1 MKKTVM
7 ILAAMA
13 AVLVSCDKAETDDVK
28 QEEVIETVSSDTVF
42 YSGTLL
48 ANASSGDCQ
57 TPNTRISI
65 NPSDKADSTSITIF
79 KAKLAQRMPAM
90 DIIIPGITVAKNG
103 NVTLLS
109 SETSVPLAMGN
120 PFPNYTVTEFEGEIV
135 NDEITFALKFGST
148 PTSFSGQKESL
159 KQSQQ

>member
-1 MKKTVM
+1 MKKTVL

-13 AVLVSCDKAETDDVK
+13 AVLVSCDNEETDNIK
-28 QEEVIETVSSDTVF
+28 QEEDVVTVNSDSVF

-57 TPNTRISI
+57 TPDTRISI

-90 DIIIPGITVAKNG
+90 DITIPGITVQKNG
-103 NVTLLS
+103 NVTLIS
-109 SETSVPLAMGN
+109 TESSVPLAMGN
-120 PFPNYTVTEFEGEIV
+120 PFPNYTVTEFEGEIL
-135 NDEITFALKFGST
+135 NDEITFSLKFGST
-148 PTSFSGQKESL
+148 PTSYSGQLL
-159 KQSQQ
+159 K

>member
-1 MKKTVM
+1 MKKTVF

-13 AVLVSCDKAETDDVK
+13 AVLVSCDKAETDNVK
-28 QEEVIETVSSDTVF
+28 QEEDVVTVNSDTVF

-57 TPNTRISI
+57 TPNTKICI

-90 DIIIPGITVAKNG
+90 DIIIPGITVNKNG
-103 NVTLLS
+103 NVTVLAADS
-109 SETSVPLAMGN
+109 TVPLAMGN
-120 PFPNYTVTEFEGEIV
+120 PFPNYTVTEFEGEIL
-135 NDEITFALKFGST
+135 NDEITFSLKFGST
-148 PTSFSGQKESL
+148 PTSYSGQLL
-159 KQSQQ
+159 K

>member
-1 MKKTVM
+1 M

-57 TPNTRISI
+57 TPDTKISI

-90 DIIIPGITVAKNG
+90 DITIPNITVQKNG
-103 NVTLLS
+103 NVTLIS

-120 PFPNYTVTEFEGEIV
+120 PFPNYTVTEFEGEIL
-135 NDEITFALKFGST
+135 NDEITFSLKFGST
-148 PTSFSGQKESL
+148 PTSFSGKIL
-159 KQSQQ
+159 K

>member
-1 MKKTVM
+1 MKKTVF

-13 AVLVSCDKAETDDVK
+13 AVLVSCDKAETDNVK
-28 QEEVIETVSSDTVF
+28 QEEIIETVSNDTVF

-57 TPNTRISI
+57 TPDTKISI

-90 DIIIPGITVAKNG
+90 DIIIPGITVQKNG
-103 NVTLLS
+103 DVTVLS
-109 SETSVPLAMGN
+109 ADSTIPLAMGN
-120 PFPNYTVTEFEGEIV
+120 PFPKYAVTGFEGEIL
-135 NDEITFALKFGST
+135 NDEITFSLKFGST
-148 PTSFSGQKESL
+148 PTSYSGQLL
-159 KQSQQ
+159 K

>member
-1 MKKTVM
+1 MKKTVF

-13 AVLVSCDKAETDDVK
+13 AVLVSCDKAETDNVK
-28 QEEVIETVSSDTVF
+28 QEEVIDTVSNDTVF

-57 TPNTRISI
+57 TPDTKISI

-90 DIIIPGITVAKNG
+90 DIIIPGITVQKNG
-103 NVTLLS
+103 DVTVLS
-109 SETSVPLAMGN
+109 ADSTIPLAMGN
-120 PFPNYTVTEFEGEIV
+120 PFPKYAVTGFEGEIL
-135 NDEITFALKFGST
+135 NDEITFSLKFGST
-148 PTSFSGQKESL
+148 PTSFSGKL
-159 KQSQQ
+159 TD

>member
-1 MKKTVM
+1 MKKTVF

-13 AVLVSCDKAETDDVK
+13 AVLVSCEKEETDNIK
-28 QEEVIETVSSDTVF
+28 QEENVVTVNSDTVF

-57 TPNTRISI
+57 TPDTKISI

-90 DIIIPGITVAKNG
+90 DIIIPGITVNKNG
-103 NVTLLS
+103 NVTVLAADS
-109 SETSVPLAMGN
+109 TVPLAMGN
-120 PFPNYTVTEFEGEIV
+120 PFPNYTVTGFEGEIL
-135 NDEITFALKFGST
+135 NDEITFSLKFGST
-148 PTSFSGQKESL
+148 PTSYSGQLL
-159 KQSQQ
+159 K

>member
-1 MKKTVM
+1 MKKTVL

-57 TPNTRISI
+57 TPDTKISI

-79 KAKLAQRMPAM
+79 KAKLANRMPAM
-90 DIIIPGITVAKNG
+90 DITIPGITVQKNG
-103 NVTLLS
+103 NVTLIS
-109 SETSVPLAMGN
+109 TESSVPLAMGN
-120 PFPNYTVTEFEGEIV
+120 PFPNYTVTEFEGEIL
-135 NDEITFALKFGST
+135 NDEITFSLKFGST
-148 PTSFSGQKESL
+148 PTSYSGQLL
-159 KQSQQ
+159 K

>member
-57 TPNTRISI
+57 TPDTKISI

-90 DIIIPGITVAKNG
+90 DIIIPGITVQKNG

-135 NDEITFALKFGST
+135 NDEITFSLKFGST
-148 PTSFSGQKESL
+148 PTSFSGQKESIN
-159 KQSQQ
+159 

>member
-1 MKKTVM
+1 MKKILFVM
-7 ILAAMA
+7 AALAAVM
-13 AVLVSCDKAETDDVK
+13 VSCDKQETEIEN
-28 QEEVIETVSSDTVF
+28 QEEIVVSNDTVF
-42 YSGTLL
+42 YNGTLI

-57 TPNTRISI
+57 TPDTRISI
-65 NPSDKADSTSITIF
+65 NPSDKADSISITIF

-90 DIIIPGITVAKNG
+90 DIIIPGITVVKNG

-135 NDEITFALKFGST
+135 NDQITFSLKFGST

-159 KQSQQ
+159 K

>member
-1 MKKTVM
+1 MKKTVF

-13 AVLVSCDKAETDDVK
+13 AVLVSCDKAETDNVK
-28 QEEVIETVSSDTVF
+28 QEEVIETVSNDTVF

-57 TPNTRISI
+57 TPDTKICI

-90 DIIIPGITVAKNG
+90 DIIIPGITVQKNG
-103 NVTLLS
+103 DVTVLS
-109 SETSVPLAMGN
+109 ADSTIPLAMGN
-120 PFPNYTVTEFEGEIV
+120 PFPKYAVTGFEGEIL
-135 NDEITFALKFGST
+135 NDEITFSLKFGST
-148 PTSFSGQKESL
+148 PTSYSGQLL
-159 KQSQQ
+159 K

>member
-1 MKKTVM
+1 MKKILFV
-7 ILAAMA
+7 LAALA
-13 AVLVSCDKAETDDVK
+13 AVMVSCDKQETGMEN
-28 QEEVIETVSSDTVF
+28 QEKIVVSNDTVF
-42 YSGTLL
+42 YKGTLI

-57 TPNTRISI
+57 TPDTRISI
-65 NPSDKADSTSITIF
+65 NPSDKADSISITIF

-90 DIIIPGITVAKNG
+90 DIIIPGITVVKNG

-135 NDEITFALKFGST
+135 NDEIIFSLKFGST
-148 PTSFSGQKESL
+148 PTSFSGQKESIN
-159 KQSQQ
+159 

>member
-1 MKKTVM
+1 MKKTVL

-13 AVLVSCDKAETDDVK
+13 AVLVSCDKAETDNGN
-28 QEEVIETVSSDTVF
+28 QEEIVTVSNDTVF

-57 TPNTRISI
+57 TPNTTISI

-90 DIIIPGITVAKNG
+90 DIIIPGITVQKNG
-103 NVTLLS
+103 DVTVLS
-109 SETSVPLAMGN
+109 ADSTIPLAMGN
-120 PFPNYTVTEFEGEIV
+120 PFPKYAVTEFEGEIL
-135 NDEITFALKFGST
+135 NDEITFSLKFGST
-148 PTSFSGQKESL
+148 PTSFSGRL
-159 KQSQQ
+159 KK

>member
-57 TPNTRISI
+57 TPDTKISI

-79 KAKLAQRMPAM
+79 KAKLANRMPAM
-90 DIIIPGITVAKNG
+90 DITIPGITVQKNG
-103 NVTLLS
+103 NVTLIS
-109 SETSVPLAMGN
+109 TESSVPLAMGN
-120 PFPNYTVTEFEGEIV
+120 PFPNYTVTEFEGEIL
-135 NDEITFALKFGST
+135 NDEITFSLKFGST
-148 PTSFSGQKESL
+148 PTSYSGRIVR
-159 KQSQQ
+159 

>member
-1 MKKTVM
+1 M

-28 QEEVIETVSSDTVF
+28 QEKVIETVSSDTVF

-57 TPNTRISI
+57 TPDTKISI

-79 KAKLAQRMPAM
+79 KAKLANRMPAM
-90 DIIIPGITVAKNG
+90 DITIPGITVQKNG
-103 NVTLLS
+103 NVTLIS
-109 SETSVPLAMGN
+109 TESSVPLAMGN
-120 PFPNYTVTEFEGEIV
+120 PFPNYTVTEFEGEIL
-135 NDEITFALKFGST
+135 NDEITFSLKFGST
-148 PTSFSGQKESL
+148 PTSYSGRIVK
-159 KQSQQ
+159 

>member
-1 MKKTVM
+1 MKKILFV
-7 ILAAMA
+7 LAALA
-13 AVLVSCDKAETDDVK
+13 AVMVSCDKQEPETEN
-28 QEEVIETVSSDTVF
+28 QEEVIVKNDTVF
-42 YSGTLL
+42 YTGTLI

-57 TPNTRISI
+57 TPDTRISI
-65 NPSDKADSTSITIF
+65 NPSDKADSVSITIF

-90 DIIIPGITVAKNG
+90 DIIIPGITIQKNG

-135 NDEITFALKFGST
+135 NDEITFSLKFGST

-159 KQSQQ
+159 K

>member
-13 AVLVSCDKAETDDVK
+13 AVLVSCEKEETDNIK
-28 QEEVIETVSSDTVF
+28 QEEDVVTVNSDTVF

-57 TPNTRISI
+57 TPDTKISI

-90 DIIIPGITVAKNG
+90 DIIIPGITVQKNG
-103 NVTLLS
+103 NVTVLTADS
-109 SETSVPLAMGN
+109 TVPLAMGN
-120 PFPNYTVTEFEGEIV
+120 PFPNYTVTGFDGEIL
-135 NDEITFALKFGST
+135 NDEITFSLKFGST
-148 PTSFSGQKESL
+148 PTSYSGQLL
-159 KQSQQ
+159 K

>member
-57 TPNTRISI
+57 TPDTKISI

-79 KAKLAQRMPAM
+79 KAKLANRMPAM
-90 DIIIPGITVAKNG
+90 DITIPGITVQKNG

-135 NDEITFALKFGST
+135 NDEITFSLKFGST

-159 KQSQQ
+159 K

>member
-13 AVLVSCDKAETDDVK
+13 AVLVSCDKAETDNIK
-28 QEEVIETVSSDTVF
+28 QEEDVVTVNSDTVF

-57 TPNTRISI
+57 TPDTKISI

-79 KAKLAQRMPAM
+79 KAKLANRMPAM
-90 DIIIPGITVAKNG
+90 DITIPGITVQKNG
-103 NVTLLS
+103 NVTLIS
-109 SETSVPLAMGN
+109 TQSSVPLAMGN
-120 PFPNYTVTEFEGEIV
+120 PFPNYTVTEFEGEIL
-135 NDEITFALKFGST
+135 NDEITFSLKFGST
-148 PTSFSGQKESL
+148 PTSYSGRIVK
-159 KQSQQ
+159 

>member
-1 MKKTVM
+1 M

-57 TPNTRISI
+57 TPDTKISI

-90 DIIIPGITVAKNG
+90 DITIPNITVQKNG
-103 NVTLLS
+103 NVTLIS

-120 PFPNYTVTEFEGEIV
+120 PFPNYTVTEFEGEIL
-135 NDEITFALKFGST
+135 NDEIKFSLKFGST
-148 PTSFSGQKESL
+148 PTSFSGKIL
-159 KQSQQ
+159 K

>member
-13 AVLVSCDKAETDDVK
+13 AVLVSCEKEETDNIK
-28 QEEVIETVSSDTVF
+28 QEEDVVTVNSDSVF

-57 TPNTRISI
+57 TPDTKISI

-90 DIIIPGITVAKNG
+90 DIIIPGITVSKNG
-103 NVTLLS
+103 NVTVLAADS
-109 SETSVPLAMGN
+109 TVPLAMGN
-120 PFPNYTVTEFEGEIV
+120 PFPNYTVREFEGEIL
-135 NDEITFALKFGST
+135 NDEITFSLKFGST
-148 PTSFSGQKESL
+148 PTSYSGQLL
-159 KQSQQ
+159 K

>member
-1 MKKTVM
+1 MKKILFV
-7 ILAAMA
+7 LAALA
-13 AVLVSCDKAETDDVK
+13 AVMVSCDKQETGMEN
-28 QEEVIETVSSDTVF
+28 QEKIVVSNDTVF
-42 YSGTLL
+42 YKGTLI

-57 TPNTRISI
+57 TPDTKISI

-79 KAKLAQRMPAM
+79 KAKLANRMPAM
-90 DIIIPGITVAKNG
+90 DITIPGITVQKNG

-135 NDEITFALKFGST
+135 NDEIIFSLKFGST
-148 PTSFSGQKESL
+148 PTSFSGQKESIN
-159 KQSQQ
+159 

>member
-1 MKKTVM
+1 MKKILFVM
-7 ILAAMA
+7 AALAAVM
-13 AVLVSCDKAETDDVK
+13 VSCDKQETEIEN
-28 QEEVIETVSSDTVF
+28 QEEIVVSNDTVF
-42 YSGTLL
+42 YNGTLI

-57 TPNTRISI
+57 TPDTRISI
-65 NPSDKADSTSITIF
+65 NPSDKADSISITIF

-90 DIIIPGITVAKNG
+90 DIIIPGITVVKNG

-135 NDEITFALKFGST
+135 NDEITFSLKFGST

-159 KQSQQ
+159 K

>member
-57 TPNTRISI
+57 TPDTKISI

-79 KAKLAQRMPAM
+79 KAKLANRMPAM
-90 DIIIPGITVAKNG
+90 DITIPGITVQKNG
-103 NVTLLS
+103 NVTLIS
-109 SETSVPLAMGN
+109 TESSVPLAMGN
-120 PFPNYTVTEFEGEIV
+120 PFPNYTVTEFEGEIL
-135 NDEITFALKFGST
+135 NDEITFSLKFGST
-148 PTSFSGQKESL
+148 PTSYSGRIVK
-159 KQSQQ
+159 

>member
-13 AVLVSCDKAETDDVK
+13 AVLVSCDKAETDNVK
-28 QEEVIETVSSDTVF
+28 QEEVIETVSNDTVF

-57 TPNTRISI
+57 TPDTKISI

-90 DIIIPGITVAKNG
+90 DIIIPGITVQKNG
-103 NVTLLS
+103 DVTVLS
-109 SETSVPLAMGN
+109 ADSTIPLAMGN
-120 PFPNYTVTEFEGEIV
+120 PFPKYAVTEFEGEIL
-135 NDEITFALKFGST
+135 NDEITFSLKFGST
-148 PTSFSGQKESL
+148 PTSFSGQLL
-159 KQSQQ
+159 K

>member
-13 AVLVSCDKAETDDVK
+13 AVLVSCEKEETDNIK
-28 QEEVIETVSSDTVF
+28 QEENVVTVNSDTVF

-90 DIIIPGITVAKNG
+90 DIIIPGITVNKNG
-103 NVTLLS
+103 NVTVLAADS
-109 SETSVPLAMGN
+109 TVPLAMGN
-120 PFPNYTVTEFEGEIV
+120 PFPNYTVTGFEGEIL
-135 NDEITFALKFGST
+135 NDEITFSLKFGST
-148 PTSFSGQKESL
+148 PTSYSGQLL
-159 KQSQQ
+159 K

>member
-1 MKKTVM
+1 MKKTVF

-13 AVLVSCDKAETDDVK
+13 AVLVSCDNEETDNIK
-28 QEEVIETVSSDTVF
+28 QEEDVVTVNSDTVF

-57 TPNTRISI
+57 TPDTKICI

-90 DIIIPGITVAKNG
+90 DIIIPGITVNKNG
-103 NVTLLS
+103 NVTVLAADS
-109 SETSVPLAMGN
+109 TVPLAMGN
-120 PFPNYTVTEFEGEIV
+120 PFPNYTVTGFEGEIL
-135 NDEITFALKFGST
+135 NDEITFSLKFGST
-148 PTSFSGQKESL
+148 PTSYSGQLL
-159 KQSQQ
+159 K